1 VAEAIGATALRVAAA
16 TVAASADRVAAPA
29 ARVTARADPLTDH
42 RLTVLDSGVRV
53 VTEAMPTV
61 RSVTLGFWIATGSA
75 AESVAEAGLSHLVE
89 HMLFRGT
96 DRYGSLEIDQIFDTM
111 GAELNAGTGKEST
124 SVYARVIDEHLPAAF
139 DVVADMVWHPR
150 FDAEDLANE
159 REIVL
164 EEIAM
169 YEDDPQDR
177 VFDVLG
183 EAVFGDHPLGR
194 PVIGRAD
201 VVAGTPA
208 EGLAAFHAGH
218 YVPGDV
224 VIAAAGSLEH
234 DAVVELARAIEMP
247 ARAPAGARDALP
259 PQMQP
264 RVRFLRKDTEQYH
277 LTIGAPGLARDD
289 ERRFALRVLD
299 NILGGTSSSRLFQEV
314 RERRG
319 LAYSVFSFQSLFAT
333 SGQIGM
339 YLGTRPDNVAPAL
352 QVVADELAL
361 VRRDGFT
368 ADELDR
374 SKQNVKGRMV
384 LSLES
389 TAARMNRLGAAT
401 LNGLPLLTLDEAV
414 QRIES
419 VTLDDLAELTAE
431 LLAPERLSAAGVG
444 TDEDVFRAGLEPL
457 LPVAGKVSA
466 DAKATA

>member
-1 VAEAIGATALRVAAA
+1 VARGV
-16 TVAASADRVAAPA
+16 APA
-29 ARVTARADPLTDH
+29 ARVTATPTGAEALTDH

-61 RSVTLGFWIATGSA
+61 RSVTLGFWIETGSA
-75 AESVAEAGLSHLVE
+75 AESAAEAGLSHLVE

-150 FDAEDLANE
+150 FDGEDLANE

-194 PVIGRAD
+194 PVIGRAE
-201 VVAGTPA
+201 VVAGTSA
-208 EGLAAFHAGH
+208 AGIAAFHAGH
-218 YVPGDV
+218 YVPGDI

-234 DAVVELARAIEMP
+234 EAVVELARAIDV
-247 ARAPAGARDALP
+247 AGAPSP
-259 PQMQP
+259 PPPAPPPAQLDP
-264 RVRFLRKDTEQYH
+264 RICFLRKDTEQYH
-277 LTIGAPGLARDD
+277 LTLGAPGLARDD

-333 SGQIGM
+333 TGLIGL

-361 VRRDGFT
+361 LRRDGFS
-368 ADELDR
+368 ADELER

-389 TAARMNRLGAAT
+389 TAARMNRLGSAV
-401 LNGLPLLTLDEAV
+401 LNDLPLLSLDEAV
-414 QRIES
+414 DRIEA
-419 VTLDDLAELTAE
+419 VTLADLVALTEE
-431 LLAPERLSAAGVG
+431 LLAPQRLSAAGVG
-444 TDEDVFRAGLEPL
+444 GDEDVFRSALEPL
-457 LPVAGKVSA
+457 IPAASKLPA
-466 DAKATA
+466 

>member
-1 VAEAIGATALRVAAA
+1 
-16 TVAASADRVAAPA
+16 
-29 ARVTARADPLTDH
+29 
-42 RLTVLDSGVRV
+42 LTVLDSGVRV

-75 AESVAEAGLSHLVE
+75 AESAAEAGLSHLVE

-150 FDAEDLANE
+150 FDGEDLANE

-194 PVIGRAD
+194 PVIGRAE
-201 VVAGTPA
+201 VVAGTSA
-208 EGLAAFHAGH
+208 AGLAAFHAGH

-224 VIAAAGSLEH
+224 VIAAAGSLQHE
-234 DAVVELARAIEMP
+234 AVVELARAVDVP
-247 ARAPAGARDALP
+247 ARPSPQGP
-259 PQMQP
+259 PPPRSQLDP
-264 RVRFLRKDTEQYH
+264 RVCFLRKDTEQYH
-277 LTIGAPGLARDD
+277 LTLGAPGLARDD

-299 NILGGTSSSRLFQEV
+299 NILGGTSSSRLFQEI

-333 SGQIGM
+333 TGQIGL

-352 QVVADELAL
+352 QVVADELAQL
-361 VRRDGFT
+361 RRDGFT
-368 ADELDR
+368 ADEIER
-374 SKQNVKGRMV
+374 SKENVKGRMV

-389 TAARMNRLGAAT
+389 TAARMNRLGAAV
-401 LNGLPLLTLDEAV
+401 LNDLPLLSLDEAV
-414 QRIES
+414 ERIEA
-419 VTLDDLAELTAE
+419 VTLDDLVELTAE

-444 TDEDVFRAGLEPL
+444 SDEDVFRSALEPL
-457 LPVAGKVSA
+457 LPAASKLPA
-466 DAKATA
+466 

>member
-1 VAEAIGATALRVAAA
+1 
-16 TVAASADRVAAPA
+16 
-29 ARVTARADPLTDH
+29 
-42 RLTVLDSGVRV
+42 
-53 VTEAMPTV
+53 MPTV

-75 AESVAEAGLSHLVE
+75 AESAAEAGLSHLVE

-150 FDAEDLANE
+150 LHADDLANE

-194 PVIGRAD
+194 AVIGTAD
-201 VVAGTPA
+201 VVGTTSA
-208 EGLAAFHAGH
+208 ERLARFHATH
-218 YVPGDV
+218 YAPGDV
-224 VIAAAGSLEH
+224 VIAAAGSLDH
-234 DAVVELARAIEMP
+234 DAVVELARGIDIP
-247 ARAPAGARDALP
+247 AHAAAAPAPPPLP
-259 PQMQP
+259 DRLSP
-264 RVRFLRKDTEQYH
+264 RMRFLRKDTEQYH
-277 LTIGAPGLARDD
+277 LALGAPGLARDD

-299 NILGGTSSSRLFQEV
+299 NIIGGTSSSRLFQEV
-314 RERRG
+314 REHRG
-319 LAYSVFSFQSLFAT
+319 LAYSVFSFQSLYAQT
-333 SGQIGM
+333 GQIGV

-352 QVVADELAL
+352 RVVADELARL
-361 VRRDGFT
+361 RADGVT
-368 ADELDR
+368 AEELER
-374 SKQNVKGRMV
+374 SKENVKGRIV

-389 TAARMNRLGAAT
+389 TAARMNRLGSAV
-401 LNGLPLLTLDEAV
+401 LNDLPLLSVDEVVERIEAV
-414 QRIES
+414 TR
-419 VTLDDLAELTAE
+419 DDLAELTAE

-444 TDEDVFRAGLEPL
+444 TDEDVFRRAIE
-457 LPVAGKVSA
+457 PVAPALGAVPA
-466 DAKATA
+466 NLVG

>member
-1 VAEAIGATALRVAAA
+1 VAQVARATA
-16 TVAASADRVAAPA
+16 TPTGADV
-29 ARVTARADPLTDH
+29 LTDH
-42 RLTVLDSGVRV
+42 TLTVLDSGVRV

-75 AESVAEAGLSHLVE
+75 AESAAEAGLSHLVE

-139 DVVADMVWHPR
+139 DVVADMVWRPR

-194 PVIGRAD
+194 PVIGRAE
-201 VVAGTPA
+201 VVAGTSA
-208 EGLAAFHAGH
+208 AGLAAFHAGH
-218 YVPGDV
+218 YVPGDI

-234 DAVVELARAIEMP
+234 EAVVELARAIDAPVAPSPPAPAPPP
-247 ARAPAGARDALP
+247 ARLD
-259 PQMQP
+259 P
-264 RVRFLRKDTEQYH
+264 RICFLRKDTEQYH
-277 LTIGAPGLARDD
+277 LTLGAPGLARDD

-333 SGQIGM
+333 TGQIGL

-361 VRRDGFT
+361 LRRDGFS
-368 ADELDR
+368 ADELER

-389 TAARMNRLGAAT
+389 TAARMNRLGSAV
-401 LNGLPLLTLDEAV
+401 LNDLPLLSLDEAV
-414 QRIES
+414 ARIEA
-419 VTLDDLAELTAE
+419 VTLDELTALTEE

-444 TDEDVFRAGLEPL
+444 SDEDVFRSALEPL
-457 LPVAGKVSA
+457 IPAASKLPA
-466 DAKATA
+466 